1 MAKKFFTWAPGALAG
16 YYPAPIQPGYYPNP
30 NKPIDAVLVW
40 AACMI
45 DSTFGKFNLVLVE
58 YWRGWTPLTP
68 NKGDVTNFEDHWYT
82 TNRPAGME
90 YAALTVKAC
99 SDAFDVYDL
108 DEGHLDVIEA
118 DITRNQQAQDY
129 LSLTVTPKGKLAKPF
144 IIDFTADK
152 GSAMQAEL
160 RPSAVPEDQY
170 LGIRASRVIAGGT
183 ATGLKP
189 VVPCMGHY
197 TYLQSELYDL
207 DGVLKPPHGW
217 QDRPAKAPHGGKD
230 RL

>member
-16 YYPAPIQPGYYPNP
+16 YHPAPIAPGYYPNP
-30 NKPIDAVLVW
+30 KNPIDAVMVW

-45 DSTFGKFNLVLVE
+45 DSTFGQFKLVLVE

-68 NKGDVTNFEDHWYT
+68 NKGEVTNYEDHWYT
-82 TNRPAGME
+82 TNVPAGRE
-90 YAALTVKAC
+90 YAALTVKAY

-108 DEGHLDVIEA
+108 DEGHLDVIDA
-118 DITRNQQAQDY
+118 NIVRNQPRQDY
-129 LSLTVTPKGKLAKPF
+129 LSLTVTPKGRLPKPF
-144 IIDFTADK
+144 TIDFTAVK
-152 GSAMQAEL
+152 GPDMQAQL

-170 LGIRASRVIAGGT
+170 VGIRACRDLANTT
-183 ATGLKP
+183 ATGMKA
-189 VVPCMGHY
+189 VVPYMGHY

-207 DGVLKPPHGW
+207 DGVLKPPQGW
-217 QDRPAKAPHGGKD
+217 QDRPSKEPHGGWN